1 MITGIELPVKHLSIF
16 IIGIQGKLFS
26 PFRGA
31 ASGISLGIQCTIEK
45 TEAVYANS
53 SCTGWKGKCV

>member
-1 MITGIELPVKHLSIF
+1 MITGIELPAKHLSIF
-16 IIGIQGKLFS
+16 IAGTQGKSFS
-26 PFRGA
+26 P

-45 TEAVYANS
+45 TEAVYANR